1 MTLVEI
7 HGRRV
12 APRSAPLRL
21 GLLAATA
28 VATLTAGGGQ
38 ALAQS
43 AEPPAGAATNA
54 ATTLGEVVV
63 TAQKRVERLQD
74 VPLSVAVVSAETL
87 EAFRFN
93 ETTDIQYL
101 VPGVQLTNAAG
112 PRSFGFFVRGVG
124 TSSFSSESIEG
135 STAFVL
141 DGVVLGQS
149 GASLTDLPDVERI
162 EVLRGPQ
169 GTLFGKNA
177 SAGVIN
183 VTTSRPSDQFHA
195 KLSSS
200 WAWPD
205 DERKVSG
212 LVTGPITDDLR
223 FLVSARLNKR
233 DGYIDNVYDGRK
245 LNDRNDYG
253 FRGKLEWTPTA
264 NLDVTT
270 IGDYWKRNSACCI
283 WTLYSVGPTPSLA
296 PERQSLAAGIVPSPT
311 NEKQNIGGDVFSD
324 ARSYGLSTQADYRF
338 GDGYTLTSI
347 TAWRRWFSHD
357 GVDSDSSPLNLLDIN
372 FADFKQRQWTQELR
386 LTSPQGRFIDYVA
399 GLFYFDGEV
408 GSTSTQRYPTV
419 PAPFYN
425 KVVRNEASTRN
436 IAIFGQANVN
446 FSDKFR
452 LILGGRALEETATAT
467 KRRFDPRFLISDS
480 AAASKRSDALV
491 WRTGVQYDFTHDI
504 MAFATA
510 TKGYKGGGYDTNI
523 GLGTLPSVA
532 PEKPLNYEVGLRTSW
547 PAQRLIFNVTA
558 FHTDVKGYQVSA
570 RDPIT
575 TVYYIQNSQI
585 RTKGVEFD
593 LTSRPLAAVDWT
605 LTASGSYI
613 DAKWGDF
620 RNAPCGQ
627 SVTPSC
633 PAAQQ
638 DLTGKAVPFSPKWTL
653 NLATHYER
661 PIVTAL
667 NLTADL
673 GVSYRSKMGMA
684 FPNDPAT
691 VQDSLTLVNGAIG
704 VAAADGRWKL
714 SVFGKNLTDKV
725 YNQVMFA
732 TPFGAGPG
740 NYSQFIPYEARRIV
754 GVSLDLAY

>member
-1 MTLVEI
+1 MTLAEI
-7 HGRRV
+7 QGRRF
-12 APRSAPLRL
+12 APRAGRLRL

-28 VATLTAGGGQ
+28 VATLAASGGQ

-43 AEPPAGAATNA
+43 AQPPAGAATNA

-195 KLSSS
+195 KLSTS

-205 DERKVSG
+205 DERKISG

-233 DGYIDNVYDGRK
+233 DGYIDNIFDGRK

-264 NLDVTT
+264 DLELTA
-270 IGDYWKRNSACCI
+270 IGDYWKRDAACCMF
-283 WTLYSVGPTPSLA
+283 TLFSVGPTPSLA
-296 PERQSLAAGIVPSPT
+296 PERQSLAAGIVPSGT
-311 NEKQNIGGDVFSD
+311 NQKQNIGGDVFSQ
-324 ARSYGLSTQADYRF
+324 AESYGLSTQADYRF

-347 TAWRRWFSHD
+347 TAWRRWLTHD
-357 GVDSDSSPLNLLDIN
+357 GLDSDSSPLNLLDTN
-372 FADFKQRQWTQELR
+372 FSDFKQRQWTQELR
-386 LTSPQGRFIDYVA
+386 LTSPQGGLIDYVA
-399 GLFYFDGEV
+399 GLFYFDGKV
-408 GSTSTQRYPTV
+408 GSTSVQVFPAV
-419 PAPFYN
+419 PAPFYS

-436 IAIFGQANVN
+436 IALFGQANVN
-446 FSDKFR
+446 LSDKFR
-452 LILGGRALEETATAT
+452 VILGGRALEETASAT
-467 KRRFDPRFLISDS
+467 KRRFDPRFLLRDS
-480 AAASKRSDALV
+480 ASASKRSDATV
-491 WRTGVQYDFTHDI
+491 WRAGLQYDFSHDI

-510 TKGYKGGGYDTNI
+510 TSGYKGGGYDTNI
-523 GLGTLPSVA
+523 GLATLPSVA
-532 PEKPLNYEVGLRTSW
+532 PEKPINYEVGLRTSW
-547 PAQRLIFNVTA
+547 PDLRLIFNLTA
-558 FHTDVKGYQVSA
+558 FHTEVKDYQVSA

-575 TVYYIQNSQI
+575 TVYSIQSGEVKTQ
-585 RTKGVEFD
+585 GVEFD
-593 LTSRPLAAVDWT
+593 LTSRPLPDVDWT
-605 LTASGSYI
+605 LTASGAYA
-613 DAKWGDF
+613 DVKWGDY

-627 SVTPSC
+627 SVTPTC
-633 PAAQQ
+633 PAPQQ
-638 DLTGKAVPFSPKWTL
+638 DLTGQWTGSPKWTL
-653 NLATHYER
+653 NLGTHYER
-661 PIVTAL
+661 PVASAL
-667 NLTADL
+667 KVQADL

-714 SVFGKNLTDKV
+714 AVFGKNLTDQV

-732 TPFGAGPG
+732 TPFGAAPG